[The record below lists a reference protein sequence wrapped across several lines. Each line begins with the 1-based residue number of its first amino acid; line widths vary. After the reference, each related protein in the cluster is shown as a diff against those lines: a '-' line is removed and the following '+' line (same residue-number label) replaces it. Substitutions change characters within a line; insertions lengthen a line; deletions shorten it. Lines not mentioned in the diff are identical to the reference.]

1 VLGLYMYNLVNI
13 MKTKKAFALRIEAGI
28 FKELEKLAK
37 EEFRS
42 TNGQIEW
49 MLSKQLKESGR
60 LSDKEDIEGL
70 T

>member
-1 VLGLYMYNLVNI
+1 
-13 MKTKKAFALRIEAGI
+13 MKSKKAFALRIDADI
-28 FKELEKLAK
+28 FREVEKLAK

-60 LSDKEDIEGL
+60 FSEDKDTEGL
-70 T
+70 S

>member
-1 VLGLYMYNLVNI
+1 
-13 MKTKKAFALRIEAGI
+13 MKTKKAFALRIEATI

-49 MLSKQLKESGR
+49 MLSKQLKDMGR
-60 LSDKEDIEGL
+60 LSDKEDAEGL

>member
-1 VLGLYMYNLVNI
+1 
-13 MKTKKAFALRIEAGI
+13 MKSKKAFALRIEANI

-49 MLSKQLKESGR
+49 MLSKQLKDMGR
-60 LSDKEDIEGL
+60 LSDKEDAEGL

>member
-1 VLGLYMYNLVNI
+1 
-13 MKTKKAFALRIEAGI
+13 MKSRKAFALRIEANI

-49 MLSKQLKESGR
+49 MLSKHLKDMGR
-60 LSDKEDIEGL
+60 LSDKEDAEGL

>member
-1 VLGLYMYNLVNI
+1 
-13 MKTKKAFALRIEAGI
+13 MKTKKAFALRIEANI

-49 MLSKQLKESGR
+49 MLSKQLKDMGR
-60 LSDKEDIEGL
+60 LSDKEDAEGL

>member
-1 VLGLYMYNLVNI
+1 
-13 MKTKKAFALRIEAGI
+13 MKTKKAFALRIEEDI

-49 MLSKQLKESGR
+49 MLSKQLKEAGR
-60 LSDKEDIEGL
+60 LSDENKTEGL

>member
-1 VLGLYMYNLVNI
+1 
-13 MKTKKAFALRIEAGI
+13 MKSKKACALRIKADI
-28 FKELEKLAK
+28 FKQVEKLAK

-42 TNGQIEW
+42 MNGQIEW

-60 LSDKEDIEGL
+60 LSEDKDTEGL

>member
-1 VLGLYMYNLVNI
+1 
-13 MKTKKAFALRIEAGI
+13 MKTKKAFALRIEEDI

-49 MLSKQLKESGR
+49 MLSKQLKEAGR
-60 LSDKEDIEGL
+60 LGDKNESEGL

>member
-1 VLGLYMYNLVNI
+1 
-13 MKTKKAFALRIEAGI
+13 MKSKKAFALRIEADI
-28 FKELEKLAK
+28 FKQVEKLAK

-42 TNGQIEW
+42 MNGQIEW

-60 LSDKEDIEGL
+60 LSDDIDTEGF

>member
-1 VLGLYMYNLVNI
+1 
-13 MKTKKAFALRIEAGI
+13 MKSRKAFALRIEANI

-49 MLSKQLKESGR
+49 MLSKQLKDMGR
-60 LSDKEDIEGL
+60 LSDKEDAEGL

>member
-1 VLGLYMYNLVNI
+1 
-13 MKTKKAFALRIEAGI
+13 MKTKKAFALRIEAAI

-49 MLSKQLKESGR
+49 MLSKQLKDSGR

>member
-1 VLGLYMYNLVNI
+1 
-13 MKTKKAFALRIEAGI
+13 MKSKKAFALRIEANI
-28 FKELEKLAK
+28 FKQVEKLAK

-42 TNGQIEW
+42 MNGQIEW

-60 LSDKEDIEGL
+60 LSDDKDTEGL

>member
-1 VLGLYMYNLVNI
+1 
-13 MKTKKAFALRIEAGI
+13 MKSKKAFALRIEADI

-37 EEFRS
+37 VKFRS

-49 MLSKQLKESGR
+49 MLSKQLKDLGR
-60 LSDKEDIEGL
+60 LSDKEDAEGL

>member
-1 VLGLYMYNLVNI
+1 
-13 MKTKKAFALRIEAGI
+13 MKSKKAFALRIEANI

-49 MLSKQLKESGR
+49 MLSKQLKDLGR
-60 LSDKEDIEGL
+60 LSDKEDAQGL

>member
-1 VLGLYMYNLVNI
+1 
-13 MKTKKAFALRIEAGI
+13 MKSKKAFALRIDADI
-28 FKELEKLAK
+28 FREVEKLAK

-60 LSDKEDIEGL
+60 LSEDKDTEGL

>member
-1 VLGLYMYNLVNI
+1 
-13 MKTKKAFALRIEAGI
+13 MKSKKAFALRIETTI
-28 FKELEKLAK
+28 FEEVEKLAK

-49 MLSKQLKESGR
+49 MLNKQLKDSGR
-60 LSDKEDIEGL
+60 LTEKEDSEGL

>member
-1 VLGLYMYNLVNI
+1 
-13 MKTKKAFALRIEAGI
+13 MKSKKAFALRIDADI
-28 FKELEKLAK
+28 FREVEKLAK

-49 MLSKQLKESGR
+49 MLSKQLKGSGR
-60 LSDKEDIEGL
+60 LSEDKDAEGL

>member
-1 VLGLYMYNLVNI
+1 
-13 MKTKKAFALRIEAGI
+13 MKNKKAFALRIEADI
-28 FKELEKLAK
+28 FREVEKLAK

-49 MLSKQLKESGR
+49 MLSKQLKDLGR
-60 LSDKEDIEGL
+60 LSDPKETEDL

>member
-1 VLGLYMYNLVNI
+1 
-13 MKTKKAFALRIEAGI
+13 MKSKKAFALRIEADI
-28 FKELEKLAK
+28 FREVEKLAK

-60 LSDKEDIEGL
+60 LPADDDKEGL
-70 T
+70 N

>member
-1 VLGLYMYNLVNI
+1 
-13 MKTKKAFALRIEAGI
+13 MKTKKAFALRIDAAL

-60 LSDKEDIEGL
+60 MQDKNETEGL

>member
-1 VLGLYMYNLVNI
+1 MYNLVKI
-13 MKTKKAFALRIEAGI
+13 MKTKKAFALRIESAI

-60 LSDKEDIEGL
+60 LSDKEDIECL

>member
-1 VLGLYMYNLVNI
+1 MYNLVNI
-13 MKTKKAFALRIEAGI
+13 MKIKKAFALRIDAAI